1 MKRITLGNKVF
12 EGLNNAYVFGAGS
25 DAKTTLVDTGVAT
38 PDVREQL
45 ANRLADLGS
54 TFADIDEVLLTHW
67 HEDHVGL
74 AGVIRDVG
82 GATVR
87 VHADDAPLVERD
99 PEAWTD
105 MTERQRAFLDEWGV
119 PDEPR
124 EELLAFI
131 DSHDELTGP
140 EPTVEP
146 FADGERF
153 STPEGDLEALRLPGH
168 TAGLAGFVFDAEDGR
183 ELFSG
188 DALLPHYTPNVGGA
202 DVRVEEPLANY
213 LDTLA
218 RIVARGYDRA
228 WPGHRG
234 PIVDPPGRAADIVVH
249 HRERTGRVVEALRN
263 GPATPWEVSA
273 ELFGSLSAIHILHGP
288 GEAHAHLVHLEDA
301 GVVARDGGRYELLDP
316 DPVLDSLVPD
326 VSAAL
331 SPTAR
336 PDH

>member
-12 EGLNNAYVFGAGS
+12 EGLNNAYVFEAGS
-25 DAKTTLVDTGVAT
+25 DEKTTLVDTGVAT

-74 AGVIRDVG
+74 AGVIQDAG

-105 MTERQRAFLDEWGV
+105 MTERQRAYLDEWGV

-168 TAGLAGFVFDAEDGR
+168 AAGLAGFVFDGEER
-183 ELFSG
+183 SELFSG

-202 DVRVEEPLANY
+202 DVRVEEPLARY
-213 LDTLA
+213 LETLE
-218 RIVARGYDRA
+218 RIVDGGFDRA
-228 WPGHRG
+228 FPGHRD
-234 PIVDPPGRAADIVVH
+234 PIDDPAGRAKEIAAH
-249 HRERTGRVVEALRN
+249 HRERTERVVEVLGEV
-263 GPATPWEVSA
+263 GPADPWTVSA
-273 ELFGSLSAIHILHGP
+273 QLFGDLSSIHILHGP
-288 GEAHAHLVHLEDA
+288 GEAYAHLDHLAATGIIERSGKEYRLAETDPA
-301 GVVARDGGRYELLDP
+301 LDELFP
-316 DPVLDSLVPD
+316 SI
-326 VSAAL
+326 AL
-331 SPTAR
+331 SA
-336 PDH
+336 